1 LRRARPGAL
10 PLALGLFVVAPAV
23 GVFVSLPPSRAA
35 APVLSAP
42 SRSQAAA
49 AAAAA
54 SSSAAG
60 AAASAPSY
68 RWARDTLKRLTLEQK
83 AAQMVGV
90 RAMGLYSHPLS
101 SDARKLRHLVKDV
114 KVGCVVV
121 SESEVDSLPR
131 LLNELQSLAD
141 VPLLVAADME
151 RGMAFRIRRGVV
163 PMPYAMALGAARSE
177 DAARFVGEVAARE
190 GRALGLHWAFA
201 PVADVN
207 NNPANPVI
215 NVRSYGEDPELVAR
229 LTAAFVAGARAGGLL
244 TTAKHFPGHG
254 DTSEDSH
261 LSLPTV
267 DAARERIEAV
277 ELMPFRRAIEAGVDA
292 VMLGHIAVPALDPT
306 GAPAT
311 LSHPMTADVLR
322 HELGFTGLVVTD
334 AMEMAGARGAW
345 SGEAVVRAV
354 LAGADF
360 ILLPRDPEVA
370 VRALV
375 RAVNEGQITVDR
387 IDSSVLRILQTKERV
402 GLNKNRMVDPAAVSR
417 SVGRPE
423 DVERALDIARRSIT
437 VVRNEGGVLPLHAEE
452 PLKLL
457 HLVMSSDA
465 RNDAIQ
471 GIPEDELQDRRVSVK
486 TISLGPEV
494 SEETAARIVAQA
506 REFTHVVASCF
517 VRVAASKGTADMS
530 ASHARLLRAL
540 RDAGP
545 PLIVVSFGSPYLLRQ
560 FPEAPVYVC
569 AYGSAESSQRAA
581 VAALFGEYAVGGKLP
596 VTLPGLYPYGHG
608 LDLPKREMTLR
619 VARAEEAGFRP
630 DGLSAVDA
638 VVARAVAERA
648 FPGGV
653 VAVGKDGALVHLR
666 AYGRFTYDADAPEVR
681 TDTIYD
687 LASLTKVVVTTTV
700 AMILV
705 DEGRLDLGKPVS
717 AFLPRFRGKDKDKV
731 TVLNLLTHSS
741 GLDAVAPL
749 YKDTKGKQAFV
760 ERVEAMDLVFPPG
773 SKSVY
778 SDLGLIL
785 LGEILERVAGE
796 PLDSFAQKRILDPLG
811 MKDTRYRPGPELLPR
826 IAPTERDPWRGR
838 LLRGEVHDENAFA
851 MGGVAPHAGLFGTA
865 GDLARFAQ
873 MMLNGGVLEHHR
885 IVSREVVEQF
895 TRPAG
900 VPDSSR
906 ALGWDTPSPNSSAG
920 DRLSPRS
927 FGHTGFTGTS
937 LWIDPERKLFVI
949 LLTNRV
955 HPTRENKAIT
965 GVRRAVA
972 DAVVDAL
979 AQP

>member
-1 LRRARPGAL
+1 MVGLRACLPGA
-10 PLALGLFVVAPAV
+10 PATPPALATSA
-23 GVFVSLPPSRAA
+23 
-35 APVLSAP
+35 SAP
-42 SRSQAAA
+42 
-49 AAAAA
+49 
-54 SSSAAG
+54 
-60 AAASAPSY
+60 APSY
-68 RWARDTLKRLTLEQK
+68 RWARETLKRLTLEEK

-90 RAMGLYSHPLS
+90 RAMGLYANPRATN
-101 SDARKLRHLVKDV
+101 ARKLRHLVQDV

-121 SESEVDSLPR
+121 FESEVDSLPR
-131 LLNELQSLAD
+131 LLNELQGMAD

-177 DAARFVGEVAARE
+177 EGARFAGEVAARE

-229 LTAAFVAGARAGGLL
+229 LTAAFVAGARSGGLM
-244 TTAKHFPGHG
+244 TTAKHFPGQG
-254 DTSEDSH
+254 DTTEDSH
-261 LSLPTV
+261 LTLPTV
-267 DAARERIEAV
+267 GADREHIEAV
-277 ELMPFRRAIEAGVDA
+277 ELMPFRRAVEAGVDA
-292 VMLGHIAVPALDPT
+292 VMLGHVAVPALDPT

-311 LSHPMTADVLR
+311 LSAPMSADLLR
-322 HELGFTGLVVTD
+322 KELGFGGLVVTD

-354 LAGADF
+354 QAGADF

-375 RAVNEGQITVDR
+375 RAVREGQLAPER
-387 IDSSVLRILQTKERV
+387 IDVSVLRILQTKERL
-402 GLNKNRMVDPAAVSR
+402 GLNKNRMVDPAAVSK

-423 DVERALDIARRSIT
+423 DVERALEIARRSIT
-437 VVRNEGGVLPLHAEE
+437 VVRNEGGILPLHAED
-452 PLKLL
+452 PLRLL

-471 GIPEDELQDRRVSVK
+471 GIPEDELQDRRVTVR

-494 SEETAARIVAQA
+494 SDETAAQIVAQA
-506 REFTHVVASCF
+506 REYTHVLASCF

-530 ASHARLLRAL
+530 ESHARLLRAL

-560 FPEAPVYVC
+560 FPDAPVYVC

-581 VAALFGEYAVGGKLP
+581 VGALFGEYAVGGKLP
-596 VTLPGLYPYGHG
+596 VTLPGFYPYGHG
-608 LDLPKREMTLR
+608 LEMPKREMTLR
-619 VARAEEAGFRP
+619 VARPEDVGFRA
-630 DGLSAVDA
+630 DGLAAADA
-638 VVARAVAERA
+638 LVERGVAQKA

-653 VAVGKDGALVHLR
+653 LAVGKDAALAHLR
-666 AYGRFTYDADAPEVR
+666 AFGRLSYDADAPEVR
-681 TDTIYD
+681 TDTLYD
-687 LASLTKVVVTTTV
+687 LASLTKVIVATTT

-705 DEGRLDLGKPVS
+705 DEGRLDITRPVS
-717 AFLPRFRGKDKDKV
+717 AFLPRFRGAGKEKV
-731 TVLNLLTHSS
+731 TVWNLLTHSS
-741 GLDAVAPL
+741 GLPALFTDFRNTRGKEAYLERIEGLDLQYAPG
-749 YKDTKGKQAFV
+749 T
-760 ERVEAMDLVFPPG
+760 
-773 SKSVY
+773 KSVY
-778 SDLGLIL
+778 SDPGVIL

-796 PLDSFAQKRILDPLG
+796 PLDSFAQKRILEPLG
-811 MKDTRYRPGPELLPR
+811 MKDTRYRPGADLLPR

-865 GDLARFAQ
+865 PDLARFAQ
-873 MMLNGGVLEHHR
+873 MLLNGGVLEHHR
-885 IVSREVVEQF
+885 IVSRDVVEQF
-895 TRPAG
+895 TRRAG

-920 DRLSPRS
+920 GRLSPRS

-937 LWIDPERKLFVI
+937 LWIDPERRLFVV

-955 HPTRENKAIT
+955 HPTRENTAIHQIR
-965 GVRRAVA
+965 GAVA
-972 DAVVDAL
+972 DAVVDGL
-979 AQP
+979 ARP